1 MTKPRGYPDRR
12 GMGADSDF
20 IAELFVPS
28 EHYKTQQMAMARTL
42 LAGGLNPD
50 QVATMFL
57 VPADP
62 PSDEKP

>member
-1 MTKPRGYPDRR
+1 
-12 GMGADSDF
+12 MGADSDF